1 MLFSEIAIASEPSF
15 ITTNSHAA
23 KCCFTFYVDYLRG
36 MSYIDHLS
44 KDSRLRKILAEQD
57 AVKLSSHKNIPLRLC
72 ASIMSQQLSTKV
84 AKVIFHRFLELYGGE
99 EPTPEQI
106 VATPLET
113 LRGIGL
119 SNAKAQYVLNVA
131 QFCIDHQLTDKK
143 LKKMS
148 DEEIIEL
155 LTQIKGVGQWTV
167 EMLLMFTLGREDVFA
182 VDDYG
187 IQVAMKKIYKL
198 DDSNKKGMK
207 EAMQKISAKWSP
219 YRTYACL
226 HLWQWK
232 DS

>member
-1 MLFSEIAIASEPSF
+1 
-15 ITTNSHAA
+15 
-23 KCCFTFYVDYLRG
+23 
-36 MSYIDHLS
+36 MSYTLHLS
-44 KDSRLRKILAEQD
+44 KDRKLSRLIAQQESFTLK
-57 AVKLSSHKNIPLRLC
+57 SHKNICLRLC

-84 AKVIFHRFLELYGGE
+84 AKVIYHRFLELYGGN
-99 EPTPEQI
+99 EPTPQQI
-106 VATPLET
+106 VITPLET

-131 QFCIDHQLTDKK
+131 QFAIDHNLDDKR

-148 DEEIIEL
+148 NEDIIEL
-155 LTQIKGVGQWTV
+155 LTQIKGVGRWTV

-198 DDSNKKGMK
+198 DDSNKKEMREK
-207 EAMQKISAKWSP
+207 MLKLSAKWSP

-226 HLWQWK
+226 HLWHYK
-232 DS
+232 DNVPVT

>member
-1 MLFSEIAIASEPSF
+1 ME
-15 ITTNSHAA
+15 
-23 KCCFTFYVDYLRG
+23 
-36 MSYIDHLS
+36 YISHLS
-44 KDSRLRKILAEQD
+44 KDKKLARLIEGAEPFT
-57 AVKLSSHKNIPLRLC
+57 LRFHKNICLRLC

-84 AKVIFHRFLELYGGE
+84 AKVIYHRFLELYGGE
-99 EPTPEQI
+99 EPTPQQI
-106 VATPLET
+106 TATPFEK

-131 QFCIDHQLTDKK
+131 QFAIDHKLDDKVIR
-143 LKKMS
+143 KMGN
-148 DEEIIEL
+148 EEIISL

-167 EMLLMFTLGREDVFA
+167 EMLLMFTLGREDIFA

-187 IQVAMKKIYKL
+187 IQSAMKKLYKL
-198 DDSNKKGMK
+198 DDTNKKEFK
-207 EAMQKISAKWSP
+207 EKMQKIAAKWSP

>member
-1 MLFSEIAIASEPSF
+1 MHYME
-15 ITTNSHAA
+15 
-23 KCCFTFYVDYLRG
+23 
-36 MSYIDHLS
+36 HLS
-44 KDSRLRKILAEQD
+44 KDSRLRKVLAHQD
-57 AVKLSSHKNIPLRLC
+57 AVTLSSHKNIPLRLC

-119 SNAKAQYVLNVA
+119 SNAKAAYVLNVA
-131 QFCIDHQLTDKK
+131 NFCIAHQLTDKK

-148 DEEIIEL
+148 NEDIIDL

-187 IQVAMKKIYKL
+187 IQVAMKNIYSL
-198 DDSNKKGMK
+198 DNSNKREFK

-232 DS
+232 DGEG

>member
-1 MLFSEIAIASEPSF
+1 MDYISHLGKDKKLQKLVNGNEP
-15 ITTNSHAA
+15 
-23 KCCFTFYVDYLRG
+23 FTLKF
-36 MSYIDHLS
+36 
-44 KDSRLRKILAEQD
+44 
-57 AVKLSSHKNIPLRLC
+57 HKNICLRLC

-84 AKVIFHRFLELYGGE
+84 AKVIFHRFLELYGGK
-99 EPTPEQI
+99 EPSPEQI
-106 VATPLET
+106 VATPFEK

-131 QFCIDHQLTDKK
+131 QFAIDHKLDDKK

-155 LTQIKGVGQWTV
+155 LTQIKGVGRWTV
-167 EMLLMFTLGREDVFA
+167 EMLLMFTLGRPDLFA

-187 IQVAMKKIYKL
+187 IQVAMKKLYKL
-198 DDSNKKGMK
+198 DDSNKKAFK
-207 EAMQKISAKWSP
+207 EKMLKISQKWSP

-232 DS
+232 DNKPEPK